1 MRAKVE
7 VMLVIPSLGL
17 PAICHGELK
26 PSYRHI
32 CSCFSNIDF
41 RILHLSQNTS
51 NKFARIDILIYVYR
65 ALAGSG
71 GLAVGL
77 YYLLPPQIE
86 RWNRPK
92 GSGHGGHGHGHDEHG
107 EGSEGGGEGESHEG
121 EESDEGAEGENVLKE
136 GGEESE
142 RSDDPGSEG
151 GENDTPDTS
160 GDEENAVDSGKNVEG
175 VQFKGPSNAGPNKQ
189 QTDTRRSYPDSK
201 GGNKKRI
208 ESHYGQK
215 QGVAG
220 DSEQDPKDKDL
231 VHSKIRS
238 QTSSRC
244 KCLTTFILG
253 RFVKGCR

>member
-1 MRAKVE
+1 MLIHVHRAIV
-7 VMLVIPSLGL
+7 
-17 PAICHGELK
+17 
-26 PSYRHI
+26 
-32 CSCFSNIDF
+32 
-41 RILHLSQNTS
+41 
-51 NKFARIDILIYVYR
+51 
-65 ALAGSG
+65 GSG

-107 EGSEGGGEGESHEG
+107 GESEGGGEGVAHEG
-121 EESDEGAEGENVLKE
+121 EDSGEKGDDDGAEGENESKE

-142 RSDDPGSEG
+142 QSDDSGSEG

-160 GDEENAVDSGKNVEG
+160 GDEDNVVDSGKNVEG

-189 QTDTRRSYPDSK
+189 QTDTRRSYPDAK

-231 VHSKIRS
+231 VYSKNPPPDKQWVQLSNNIHLRALL
-238 QTSSRC
+238 QR
-244 KCLTTFILG
+244 LLMIHQRLQ
-253 RFVKGCR
+253 RLVNRKGCPIPTQSIQRMSPIVQRRAPKEKAL